1 MISVEFFWILWQC
14 HLHKYPITGL
24 CCYNRFMIG
33 TDKTR
38 LIVCFM
44 SDLFFTVKV
53 EEAATRL
60 DYQVTYIERA
70 EQIAPN
76 NHLASSKQLAE
87 PLTGPEAVLIDKLTG
102 WQPALI
108 IIDMNIQEVPWRKW
122 LALIKSVPATRRIP
136 VICFGSHIEADTMQ
150 DAKNRGAEA
159 VVARSR
165 FSSALAELIEK
176 YARLPDYAAL
186 MATCQENLSSLAI
199 QGLEEFNRGEYF
211 EAHESLE
218 DAWNEDQSPGREL
231 YRAILQV
238 AVAYLQVERQ
248 NYRGAIK
255 MFLRVRQWI
264 SPLPDTCR
272 GVDIA
277 RLRVDSQ
284 KVYEHLVVL
293 GPNKIAEFDR
303 RLLRPVHYN

>member
-1 MISVEFFWILWQC
+1 MQ
-14 HLHKYPITGL
+14 
-24 CCYNRFMIG
+24 G
-33 TDKTR
+33 TDQTR
-38 LIVCFM
+38 LIVCFIA
-44 SDLFFTVKV
+44 DLFFTVKV
-53 EEAATRL
+53 EEAAARL
-60 DYQVTYIERA
+60 DYQVTYIERP
-70 EQIAPN
+70 EQIAPDN
-76 NHLASSKQLAE
+76 QLAPSQQFAE
-87 PLTGPEAVLIDKLTG
+87 PLTGLEAVLIDKLTG

-108 IIDMNIQEVPWRKW
+108 IIDMNNQAVPWREW

-136 VICFGSHIEADTMQ
+136 VICFGSHMEADAMQ
-150 DAKNRGAEA
+150 DARARGADA

-165 FSSALAELIEK
+165 FSSALPELIEK
-176 YARLPDYAAL
+176 YARLPDYEAL
-186 MATCQENLSSLAI
+186 ELTCQDDLSSLAI
-199 QGLEEFNRGEYF
+199 QGIEEFNRGNFF

-264 SPLPDTCR
+264 TPLPDSCR

-277 RLRVDSQ
+277 RLKLDSQ
-284 KVYEHLVVL
+284 NVYDQLVGL
-293 GPNKIAEFDR
+293 GPDRLAEFDQQ
-303 RLLRPVHYN
+303 LLRPVHYN